1 MISCYIIGDKTI
13 VDTLKKH
20 IEKFPLTTL
29 IGTSSVTLNNFGV
42 ILNNIPKILFVEVSH
57 IEKFKSALIK
67 LGQLCSI
74 IYVAD
79 TKDFA
84 YEAFETLALD
94 YLIKPLTF
102 AAFERSINK
111 FINFSLLAPEK
122 RASIIQLNDKI
133 EAITDSFFIK
143 SDFRGQKE
151 VLIKCNDVVF
161 IEAEQNH
168 VVLRT
173 VDKKFICH
181 NTLKEME
188 ENLPDK
194 YFIRVHKSFIINYD
208 KITSVEG
215 NVIVL
220 NENDKFKIQI
230 GNTYKKAFFER
241 KSQKIIRK
249 KNYFDL
255 VGYSKY
261 ASLVLFFSNLLVDYG
276 ELINLIN

>member
-1 MISCYIIGDKTI
+1 MINCYIIGDQTTI
-13 VDTLKKH
+13 DCLKEH
-20 IEKFPLTTL
+20 IEKFPLTVLKGYSFTTVSNL
-29 IGTSSVTLNNFGV
+29 EGV
-42 ILNNIPKILFVEVSH
+42 LTDTPTILFVEVEL
-57 IEKFKSALIK
+57 ITKFKAALTKIGK
-67 LGQLCSI
+67 LCTI

-79 TKDFA
+79 TKNYA

-94 YLIKPLTF
+94 YLMQPVTYDV
-102 AAFERSINK
+102 FERSMNK
-111 FINFSLLAPEK
+111 FINFSLLAPAK
-122 RASIIQLNDKI
+122 TSPVIQINHKI
-133 EAITDSFFIK
+133 DSITDSFFIK

-151 VLIKCNDVVF
+151 ILIKCNDVLF
-161 IEAEQNH
+161 IEAEQNY

-173 VDKKFICH
+173 IDKKFICH

-188 ENLPDK
+188 ENLPDR

-220 NENDKFKIQI
+220 NENEKYKIQI

-249 KNYFDL
+249 KNNFDM

-261 ASLVLFFSNLLVDYG
+261 ATLILFLIETFVDNFSF
-276 ELINLIN
+276 I